1 MSYEGGE
8 PEVEIIER
16 DELSSQY
23 PSGCSIW
30 CYIRPPI
37 PRQVGH
43 GQAPN
48 NRPVDISLSNVR
60 PLSQATSQEV
70 FATDWQNTT
79 QRIETWNRDGAQ
91 LARPEPVA
99 AGTER
104 SYRVSSSRT
113 RLPDS
118 PPVLVE
124 LGDIENRLLHF
135 RGENGSLQRPLSPRS
150 QSEVHSIRRQIR
162 RIRRA
167 LEGNSRTA
175 EGQARLPLAISQPE
189 NDDGDDDERLQIRHH
204 SRARPFNSP
213 APPPTLQSDMDH
225 RQRSNDD
232 NRHEPSQRVST
243 PHPHYTNLPPPAY
256 SFGAPEYEGIAYY

>member
-1 MSYEGGE
+1 MSYEVGE

-23 PSGCSIW
+23 PSGFSIW

-37 PRQVGH
+37 PRRVDH
-43 GQAPN
+43 VQAPN
-48 NRPVDISLSNVR
+48 NEPVDISLSNVR
-60 PLSQATSQEV
+60 PLSQTTSQEV
-70 FATDWQNTT
+70 FATEWQNTT
-79 QRIETWNRDGAQ
+79 QAIETWNRDVAQ

-99 AGTER
+99 AGTVR

-124 LGDIENRLLHF
+124 LGDLENRLPHA
-135 RGENGSLQRPLSPRS
+135 RGEYGSRQTSLSSRS

-167 LEGNSRTA
+167 LEGNSRLA
-175 EGQARLPLAISQPE
+175 EGQARFPLALKRLE
-189 NDDGDDDERLQIRHH
+189 NDDDERLQIRYQG
-204 SRARPFNSP
+204 RARPFTSP
-213 APPPTLQSDMDH
+213 APPPILQSNMDH
-225 RQRSNDD
+225 RQRLNDD
-232 NRHEPSQRVST
+232 RRHEPSQRVST

-256 SFGAPEYEGIAYY
+256 SFGAPEYEGITYY